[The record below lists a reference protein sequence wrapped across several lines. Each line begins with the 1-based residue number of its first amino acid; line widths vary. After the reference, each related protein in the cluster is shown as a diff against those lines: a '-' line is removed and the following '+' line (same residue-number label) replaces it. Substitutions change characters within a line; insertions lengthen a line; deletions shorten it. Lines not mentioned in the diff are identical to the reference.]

1 MRTQVI
7 PSLRPVL
14 GVKSRRGFL
23 PGFFTVGLLAL
34 AAGPGPK
41 AELNLKSM
49 DGQRVRL
56 SDYRGRVV
64 VLNFWA
70 TWCIPCAAEIPMLI
84 KAETEYRSKGVA
96 FIAASVDDR
105 KSRKNVPEFVS
116 KYNVSLSIWLDA
128 NADDLTRLGMGTA
141 VPATAF
147 LDPEGHI
154 AFRVEGPLREEELRE
169 RLDWLLGSRAGS
181 APGRMRK
188 ASGDQ
193 VQP

>member
-1 MRTQVI
+1 MRPQV
-7 PSLRPVL
+7 
-14 GVKSRRGFL
+14 SRGAL
-23 PGFFTVGLLAL
+23 PALFTGAVLAL

-70 TWCIPCAAEIPMLI
+70 TWCVPCTAEIPMLV
-84 KAETEYRSKGVA
+84 KTEKDYRAKGVA

-116 KYNVSLSIWLDA
+116 KYNVGLSIWLDA
-128 NADDLTRLGMGTA
+128 NADDLARLGMGTA

-147 LDPEGHI
+147 LDPGGRI
-154 AFRVEGPLREEELRE
+154 AFRVEGPLREEEVRE
-169 RLDWLLGSRAGS
+169 RLDWLVGSRAGP
-181 APGRMRK
+181 APVRFRK
-188 ASGDQ
+188 ASDGQ

>member
-1 MRTQVI
+1 VRTQVI
-7 PSLRPVL
+7 SSLRPAL

-23 PGFFTVGLLAL
+23 LGLFIAGLLAL
-34 AAGPGPK
+34 AASPGPK

-70 TWCIPCAAEIPMLI
+70 TWCIPCTAEIPMLV
-84 KAETEYRSKGVA
+84 KVEKDYRKKGVA
-96 FIAASVDDR
+96 FIAASADDR

-128 NADDLTRLGMGTA
+128 KPDDLTRLGMGAA

-154 AFRVEGPLREEELRE
+154 AFRVEGQLREGEVRE

>member
-7 PSLRPVL
+7 SWASPIRFPAVL
-14 GVKSRRGFL
+14 L
-23 PGFFTVGLLAL
+23 TVGLLAP
-34 AAGPGPK
+34 AADPGPK

-56 SDYRGRVV
+56 SDYRSRVV

-70 TWCIPCAAEIPMLI
+70 TWCVPCATEIPMLV
-84 KAETEYRSKGVA
+84 KAEKDYRSRGVA

-105 KSRKNVPEFVS
+105 KSRKNVPEFVNR
-116 KYNVSLSIWLDA
+116 YNISLPIWMDA
-128 NADDLTRLGMGTA
+128 NADDMVRLQMGRA

-147 LDPEGHI
+147 LDPEGHVV
-154 AFRVEGPLREEELRE
+154 FRVEGQLREEQLRE
-169 RLDWLLGSRAGS
+169 RLDWLLGSRAGP
-181 APGRMRK
+181 APGRMIK
-188 ASGDQ
+188 AAGDQ

>member
-1 MRTQVI
+1 MCTQVS
-7 PSLRPVL
+7 PWMGPFRPAAVL
-14 GVKSRRGFL
+14 LAG
-23 PGFFTVGLLAL
+23 GLLVL
-34 AAGPGPK
+34 AAGLGPK

-64 VLNFWA
+64 VVNFWA
-70 TWCIPCAAEIPMLI
+70 TWCVPCATEIPMLV
-84 KAETEYRSKGVA
+84 KAETDYRSKGVE

-105 KSRKNVPEFVS
+105 KSRKNVPEFIR
-116 KYNVSLSIWLDA
+116 KYNVSLSIWMDA
-128 NADDLTRLGMGTA
+128 TADDMARLEMGGA

-154 AFRVEGPLREEELRE
+154 AFRVEGQLRAEELRE
-169 RLDWLLGSRAGS
+169 RLDWLLGSRAGP

-188 ASGDQ
+188 TSGDQ

>member
-7 PSLRPVL
+7 PSLRRAH

-23 PGFFTVGLLAL
+23 PGLFTVGLLTL
-34 AAGPGPK
+34 AAGPGPR

-70 TWCIPCAAEIPMLI
+70 TWCVPCTAEIPMLVR
-84 KAETEYRSKGVA
+84 AEKDYRSKGVA

-105 KSRKNVPEFVS
+105 KSKKNVPEFVS
-116 KYNVSLSIWLDA
+116 KYDVSLSIWLEA
-128 NADDLTRLGMGTA
+128 TADDMARLGVGGA
-141 VPATAF
+141 VPATAL

-154 AFRVEGPLREEELRE
+154 AFRVEGQLREEELRE
-169 RLDWLLGSRAGS
+169 RLDWLLGSRAGP

-188 ASGDQ
+188 ASGGQ

>member
-1 MRTQVI
+1 MRTEVI
-7 PSLRPVL
+7 PMQVTPWMGPIR
-14 GVKSRRGFL
+14 L
-23 PGFFTVGLLAL
+23 PALLLTGGLLAL

-41 AELNLKSM
+41 AELNLKSV

-70 TWCIPCAAEIPMLI
+70 TWCVPCTAEIPMLV
-84 KAETEYRSKGVA
+84 KAERDDRSKGVT

-105 KSRKNVPEFVS
+105 KSRKDVPEFVS
-116 KYNVSLSIWLDA
+116 KYNVSLSIWIEA
-128 NADDLTRLGMGTA
+128 NADDMARLQMGRA

-154 AFRVEGPLREEELRE
+154 AFRVEGQLREEELKG
-169 RLDWLLGSRAGS
+169 RLDWLLGSRGGP
-181 APGRMRK
+181 APDRMIK

>member
-1 MRTQVI
+1 VRTQVI

-14 GVKSRRGFL
+14 GLKSRCGLL
-23 PGFFTVGLLAL
+23 PGLFSVTVLAL

-70 TWCIPCAAEIPMLI
+70 TWCVPCMAEIPMLV
-84 KAETEYRSKGVA
+84 KAETDYRSKGVA
-96 FIAASVDDR
+96 FIAAYVDDR
-105 KSRKNVPEFVS
+105 KTRKNVPEFVS
-116 KYNVSLSIWLDA
+116 KYNVSLSIWMDA
-128 NADDLTRLGMGTA
+128 AADDIARLEMGGA

-169 RLDWLLGSRAGS
+169 RVDWLLGSRAGP

-193 VQP
+193 VRP

>member
-1 MRTQVI
+1 MLV
-7 PSLRPVL
+7 
-14 GVKSRRGFL
+14 
-23 PGFFTVGLLAL
+23 
-34 AAGPGPK
+34 K
-41 AELNLKSM
+41 AEK
-49 DGQRVRL
+49 D
-56 SDYRGRVV
+56 
-64 VLNFWA
+64 
-70 TWCIPCAAEIPMLI
+70 
-84 KAETEYRSKGVA
+84 YRSKGVA

-105 KSRKNVPEFVS
+105 KSKKNVPEFVS
-116 KYNVSLSIWLDA
+116 RYNVRLSIWLDA

-154 AFRVEGPLREEELRE
+154 AFRVEGQLREEELRE
-169 RLDWLLGSRAGS
+169 RLDWLLGSRAGP

>member
-7 PSLRPVL
+7 PLVGPLRLPAVL
-14 GVKSRRGFL
+14 LTG
-23 PGFFTVGLLAL
+23 GLLAL

-56 SDYRGRVV
+56 SDYRGRAV

-70 TWCIPCAAEIPMLI
+70 TWCVPCTAEIPMLV
-84 KAETEYRSKGVA
+84 KAEKDYRSKGVA

-116 KYNVSLSIWLDA
+116 KYDVSLSIWLDA
-128 NADDLTRLGMGTA
+128 NADDMARLGMGRA

-154 AFRVEGPLREEELRE
+154 AFRVEGQLREEELRE
-169 RLDWLLGSRAGS
+169 RLDWLLGSRAGP
-181 APGRMRK
+181 APGRMRM
-188 ASGDQ
+188 ASGEQ